1 MCEVEVWEDEA
12 RAGSFLLSQGLEREH
27 KPIRDLIERYR
38 EDFEDFSLL
47 KKRKLRVSPTHA
59 RSLRI
64 KGRNF

>member
-47 KKRKLRVSPTHA
+47 K
-59 RSLRI
+59 
-64 KGRNF
+64 